1 MSAVGTWRRYENQY
15 RPHSSSIG
23 SAQDVAQTRE
33 VAASPPAFLD
43 EMVPQQGQGAVKT
56 DHSLG
61 LLLVPVAICVALLVY
76 ASMFFS

>member
-15 RPHSSSIG
+15 RPHSSTIR

-33 VAASPPAFLD
+33 VAASPPASFD
-43 EMVPQQGQGAVKT
+43 EMVPQQGHGAVNT
-56 DHSLG
+56 DQSWG
-61 LLLVPVAICVALLVY
+61 LLLVPVAICVALWVY